1 MHVALLPAKPL
12 SLAKTRLRPALGDAD
27 RMAVAHAMFADVLQA
42 LLAATALDRVLV
54 VTADPRLAAHA
65 LAAGAGVV
73 DEGAPRG
80 LNGAVALGTALAG
93 QQGAQAVVVVLSD
106 VPLVCSTD
114 VEELLARTPRP
125 GIAVVPSKEGTGTN
139 AIVHRPPAIVPP
151 CFGGRSLERHAST
164 AERRHVAC
172 TIWRNARIAFDIDE
186 PDDLT
191 AFAATATATATYR
204 EATRLGFAALPTSV
218 SAPSPG
224 RSS

>member
-1 MHVALLPAKPL
+1 MHVALVPAKPL
-12 SLAKTRLRPALGDAD
+12 LLAKTRLRSALGDDD
-27 RMAVAHAMFADVLQA
+27 RVAVAHAMFGDVLDA
-42 LLAATALDRVLV
+42 LLGTASIDRVLV

-65 LAAGAGVV
+65 RAVGAGVV
-73 DEGAPRG
+73 DEGTPRG

-93 QQGAQAVVVVLSD
+93 EQGAQAVVVVLSD
-106 VPLVCSTD
+106 VPLIGSAD
-114 VEELLARTPRP
+114 VAELLARTPRP

-139 AIVHRPPAIVPP
+139 AIVHRPPGIVPP

-186 PDDLT
+186 PADLT
-191 AFAATATATATYR
+191 AFAATASATATYR
-204 EATRLGFAALPTSV
+204 EAVRLGFAPRATS